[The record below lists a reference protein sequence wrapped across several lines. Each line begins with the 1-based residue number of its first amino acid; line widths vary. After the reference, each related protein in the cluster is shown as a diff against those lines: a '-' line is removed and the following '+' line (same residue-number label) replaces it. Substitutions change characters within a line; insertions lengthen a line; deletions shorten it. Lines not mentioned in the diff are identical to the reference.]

1 MTPEQIA
8 IYGQAVLISNADAN
22 GAVCATFT
30 GVKPELFNG
39 NKADALVFLGCLSRG
54 ESVEVIQHDAN
65 GEFIR
70 NRSCMNKAALWADID
85 QNWGDL

>member
-1 MTPEQIA
+1 MPIA

-39 NKADALVFLGCLSRG
+39 NKADALVFFGGLPVGTPI
-54 ESVEVIQHDAN
+54 EVVQRDN
-65 GEFIR
+65 SGEFIR
-70 NRSCMNKAALWADID
+70 NRSCMNKPSLWADID
-85 QNWGDL
+85 QKWEDL